1 MKLSKTDIKRLEG
14 VDCRLV
20 KVVLVAAEIYP
31 LPITIAEGL
40 RTIERQKQLLK
51 EGKTKTLQSKHLKGL
66 AVDVYPLTADRK
78 KIDGTAYDKLSA
90 AMKEA
95 ASIVGVKIQ
104 WGGDWRTFIDKPH
117 YELCE

>member
-1 MKLSKTDIKRLEG
+1 MKLAERDIKRLEG

-40 RTIERQKQLLK
+40 RTLERQKQLLK
-51 EGKTKTLQSKHLKGL
+51 EGRTKTLESKHLKGL

-78 KIDGTAYDKLSA
+78 KIDSMGYDRLAK
-90 AMKEA
+90 AMKKA
-95 ASIVGVKIQ
+95 AQFVGVEIA
-104 WGGDWRTFIDKPH
+104 WGGDWKTFIDKPH